1 MPTTTKTYVYRS
13 GGSFWAMFLI
23 LLGVVFL
30 LDNMNVFTFDV
41 WDIFWPLVIILIGVR
56 VMTKRRHRIE
66 VNVDVNSSQSSV
78 SSSTSTMSG
87 GAVNAKA
94 KVVGSS
100 SDYVNDSMVGGDLDH
115 YIQSKSFRGGTLS
128 NVFGEVEVDLSAA
141 ELADGEQMLSLST
154 VFGNVKII
162 VPGGMDY
169 LLEGTTVFGEVQV
182 DGNKRGG
189 IFSNVNFSTVSYK
202 DAAKK
207 LHVIASTVFGE
218 VKLVTK
224 R

>member
-13 GGSFWAMFLI
+13 GGSFWGMFLI
-23 LLGVVFL
+23 LLGAIFL

-56 VMTKRRHRIE
+56 FITKRRHRIE
-66 VNVDVNSSQSSV
+66 INVDVNAPKPAADTASA
-78 SSSTSTMSG
+78 

-128 NVFGEVEVDLSAA
+128 NVFGEIEIDLSAA
-141 ELADGEQMLSLST
+141 ELADGEQLLSLST

-162 VPGGMDY
+162 VPAGMDY

-189 IFSNVNFSTVSYK
+189 IFSNVNFSTVGYK
-202 DAAKK
+202 DATKR

-218 VKLVTK
+218 VKLVT
-224 R
+224 RQ